1 MDKIDNILNDKEY
14 QSRMKT
20 IITSEYMRK
29 FCRHGLGHALSVAR
43 IAYII
48 ALEEHIELDKEI
60 IYGAALLHDIGRYTD
75 LEKEEK
81 MSHHKAG
88 AITAEP
94 ILLRCGYD
102 EGDTRLICAAISKH
116 KEKTKEVNTLADI
129 LFRAD
134 KLSRNCFMCDAKDEC
149 YWDESLKN
157 KSIFR

>member
-1 MDKIDNILNDKEY
+1 
-14 QSRMKT
+14 
-20 IITSEYMRK
+20 
-29 FCRHGLGHALSVAR
+29 
-43 IAYII
+43 
-48 ALEEHIELDKEI
+48 
-60 IYGAALLHDIGRYTD
+60 
-75 LEKEEK
+75 
-81 MSHHKAG
+81 MSHHLAG

-94 ILLRCGYD
+94 ILIRCGYAKD
-102 EGDTRLICAAISKH
+102 DVDLICAAISKH